1 MFKEGEC
8 YNNAFMLM
16 GEHLRDKSLR
26 GVIGYVLS
34 SDGSRK
40 LAVRHCW
47 LKRTHPRTRQEEVID
62 VTVFADGYDPMS
74 VQNFDY
80 IEVQVLDP
88 MEWND
93 LTAANDN
100 CPSLTGL
107 EGEAGII
114 SDLKAD
120 GYEVHD

>member
-1 MFKEGEC
+1 MK
-8 YNNAFMLM
+8 NK
-16 GEHLRDKSLR
+16 RSLL
-26 GVIGYVLS
+26 IL
-34 SDGSRK
+34 
-40 LAVRHCW
+40 LAV
-47 LKRTHPRTRQEEVID
+47 TVAATMAVTP